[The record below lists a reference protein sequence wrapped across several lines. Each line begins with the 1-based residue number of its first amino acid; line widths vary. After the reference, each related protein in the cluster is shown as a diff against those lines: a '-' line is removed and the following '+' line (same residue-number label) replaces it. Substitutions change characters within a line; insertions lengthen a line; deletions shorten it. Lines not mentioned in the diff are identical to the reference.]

1 MPTATPWS
9 RVIADEIIVRFL
21 NFLRAWRYSDS
32 ATMKDSIRLCQTIC
46 FFYNPKRQMRFGF
59 LLNLARKMTTRSA
72 GRRLGTRSNQKPK
85 HRQQGAP
92 TIADVAAYA
101 GFAPM
106 TVSRVINGENN
117 VRQETREAVQAAI
130 AKLKYSPNL
139 AARTLAGAEQVRIG
153 MLYSNPSA
161 AFLSEF
167 LVGSLEQARLSHVQ
181 LVVEKCDVDAH
192 EDDVLRELLA
202 TGVDGI
208 ILPPPLCD
216 SKRIHAV
223 LMKAD
228 ALAVAV
234 ASASPRAGL
243 LAVRI
248 DDHAAA
254 VAMTRHI
261 LSLGHTRIGF
271 IIGNPDQTASA
282 QRLAGYKAALT
293 EADIPIDNSLIRQG
307 LFTYRSGLKAADQL
321 LSLAK
326 PPTAIFASN
335 DDMGAATVAVA
346 HRHHLDVPKGLT
358 VCGFDDTEFSR
369 SIWPELTTI
378 RQPIADMSRSAMLL
392 LLKKIKARREGRD
405 EEVKHALL
413 DFTLGR
419 LGSDGPPSR

>member
-1 MPTATPWS
+1 
-9 RVIADEIIVRFL
+9 
-21 NFLRAWRYSDS
+21 
-32 ATMKDSIRLCQTIC
+32 
-46 FFYNPKRQMRFGF
+46 
-59 LLNLARKMTTRSA
+59 MTTRTA
-72 GRRLGTRSNQKPK
+72 RQREGAKKARRVRGRK
-85 HRQQGAP
+85 QGAP
-92 TIADVAAYA
+92 TIADVAAYV

-106 TVSRVINGENN
+106 TVSRVINGESN
-117 VRQETREAVQAAI
+117 VRPETRQAVEAAI

-153 MLYSNPSA
+153 MIYSNPSA

-167 LVGSLEQARLSHVQ
+167 LVGSLEQARRSHVQ
-181 LVVEKCDVDAH
+181 LVVEKCDADQN
-192 EDDVLRELLA
+192 EDEVVRELLA

-208 ILPPPLCD
+208 ILPPPLSD

-282 QRLAGYKAALT
+282 LRLAGYKAALA
-293 EADIPIDNSLIRQG
+293 EADIPIDTALIRQG

-321 LSLAK
+321 LSLPK

-346 HRHHLDVPKGLT
+346 HRHHL
-358 VCGFDDTEFSR
+358 
-369 SIWPELTTI
+369 
-378 RQPIADMSRSAMLL
+378 
-392 LLKKIKARREGRD
+392 
-405 EEVKHALL
+405 
-413 DFTLGR
+413 
-419 LGSDGPPSR
+419 

>member
-1 MPTATPWS
+1 MTIKTP
-9 RVIADEIIVRFL
+9 
-21 NFLRAWRYSDS
+21 N
-32 ATMKDSIRLCQTIC
+32 K
-46 FFYNPKRQMRFGF
+46 
-59 LLNLARKMTTRSA
+59 
-72 GRRLGTRSNQKPK
+72 RLGNRRGKPK
-85 HRQQGAP
+85 HQRQGAP

-106 TVSRVINGENN
+106 TVSRVINGESN

-153 MLYSNPSA
+153 LLYSNPSA
-161 AFLSEF
+161 AYLSEF

-181 LVVEKCDVDAH
+181 LVVEKCDAKQH
-192 EDDVLRELLA
+192 EDEVVRELLA

-208 ILPPPLCD
+208 VLPPPLCD

-223 LMKAD
+223 LSSAG

-271 IIGNPDQTASA
+271 IIGNPNQTASA
-282 QRLAGYKAALT
+282 QRYAGYKAALG
-293 EADIPIDNSLIRQG
+293 EAGIALDKSLIAQG
-307 LFTYRSGLKAADQL
+307 LFTYRSGLKAAEQL
-321 LSLAK
+321 LSLAQ

-335 DDMGAATVAVA
+335 DDMGAATVTVA
-346 HRHHLDVPKGLT
+346 HRMHLDVPKDLT

-378 RQPIADMSRSAMLL
+378 RQPIADMSRAAVQLL
-392 LLKKIKARREGRD
+392 VQKIRAQRAGKDEDCKHVLLE
-405 EEVKHALL
+405 
-413 DFTLGR
+413 FTLVR
-419 LGSDGPPSR
+419 RDSDAPPRH

>member
-1 MPTATPWS
+1 MTIKSTRK
-9 RVIADEIIVRFL
+9 RVAPRTD
-21 NFLRAWRYSDS
+21 LR
-32 ATMKDSIRLCQTIC
+32 
-46 FFYNPKRQMRFGF
+46 
-59 LLNLARKMTTRSA
+59 
-72 GRRLGTRSNQKPK
+72 PK
-85 HRQQGAP
+85 HRKQGAP

-117 VRQETREAVQAAI
+117 VRRETREAVQAAI

-161 AFLSEF
+161 AYLSEF

-181 LVVEKCDVDAH
+181 LVVEKCDADQH
-192 EDDVLRELLA
+192 EDEVVRELLA

-223 LMKAD
+223 LTRAG

-234 ASASPRAGL
+234 ASASPRAGY

-293 EADIPIDNSLIRQG
+293 EVDIAVDGALIRQG
-307 LFTYRSGLKAADQL
+307 LFTYRSGLKAAEQL

-335 DDMGAATVAVA
+335 DDMGAATVAIA

-378 RQPIADMSRSAMLL
+378 RQPIADMSKAAMLL
-392 LLKKIKARREGRD
+392 LLEKIKARRAGRD
-405 EEVKHALL
+405 ERCKHVLL
-413 DFTLGR
+413 DFTLVR
-419 LGSDGPPSR
+419 RDSDGPPAVR

>member
-1 MPTATPWS
+1 MTARST
-9 RVIADEIIVRFL
+9 
-21 NFLRAWRYSDS
+21 
-32 ATMKDSIRLCQTIC
+32 
-46 FFYNPKRQMRFGF
+46 
-59 LLNLARKMTTRSA
+59 RKKVSVPAERK
-72 GRRLGTRSNQKPK
+72 LK
-85 HRQQGAP
+85 HRKQGAP

-106 TVSRVINGENN
+106 TVSRVINGEDN

-161 AFLSEF
+161 AYLSEF

-181 LVVEKCDVDAH
+181 LVVEKCDADQH
-192 EDDVLRELLA
+192 EDEVVRELLA
-202 TGVDGI
+202 TGVDGV

-223 LMKAD
+223 LSKAG

-234 ASASPRAGL
+234 ASASPRAGY

-282 QRLAGYKAALT
+282 QRLAGYKAALA
-293 EADIPIDNSLIRQG
+293 EVDIPGDNSLIRQG
-307 LFTYRSGLKAADQL
+307 LFTYRSGLKAAEQL
-321 LSLAK
+321 LGLAK
-326 PPTAIFASN
+326 APTAIFASN
-335 DDMGAATVAVA
+335 DDMGAATVTVA
-346 HRHHLDVPKGLT
+346 HRHHLDVPKDLT

-378 RQPIADMSRSAMLL
+378 RQPIADMSKAAMLL
-392 LLKKIKARREGRD
+392 LLRKIKSRREGRD
-405 EEVKHALL
+405 EDFKHALL
-413 DFTLGR
+413 DFTLVR
-419 LGSDGPPSR
+419 RDSDGPPAGR

>member
-1 MPTATPWS
+1 M
-9 RVIADEIIVRFL
+9 
-21 NFLRAWRYSDS
+21 
-32 ATMKDSIRLCQTIC
+32 TI
-46 FFYNPKRQMRFGF
+46 
-59 LLNLARKMTTRSA
+59 RSA
-72 GRRLGTRSNQKPK
+72 KKRTLVRKDRRAK
-85 HRQQGAP
+85 HRKQGAP

-106 TVSRVINGENN
+106 TVSRVINGEAN

-130 AKLKYSPNL
+130 AKLNYSPNL
-139 AARTLAGAEQVRIG
+139 AARTLAGAEQVRLG
-153 MLYSNPSA
+153 LLYSNPSA

-181 LVVEKCDVDAH
+181 LVVQKCDVDQH
-192 EDDVLRELLA
+192 EDEVVRELLA
-202 TGVDGI
+202 TGIDGI

-223 LMKAD
+223 LTQEG

-234 ASASPRAGL
+234 SSASPRPGF

-282 QRLAGYKAALT
+282 QRLAGYKAALA
-293 EADIPIDNSLIRQG
+293 EAEIGIDNSLIRQG
-307 LFTYRSGLKAADQL
+307 LFTYRSGLKAAEQL
-321 LSLAK
+321 LSLPN

-335 DDMGAATVAVA
+335 DDMGAASVAVA
-346 HRHHLDVPKGLT
+346 HRHHLDVPQGLT

-378 RQPIADMSRSAMLL
+378 RQPISDMARSAVLL

-405 EEVKHALL
+405 EHFKHELL
-413 DFTLGR
+413 DFTLVR
-419 LGSDGPPSR
+419 RDSDGPPSR